1 VLHLLGAPHE
11 PPEITEHH
19 YNLLYGDLEKPPDFT
34 RDDTTGEYRDAH
46 MQAVYEAGV
55 KSELVQAIGRAGLVK
70 NPSTVVLRTSLELSS
85 VSHRDQTHH
94 FDETDWMNAD
104 GNLDTLPGI
113 IEAREAAE
121 AAEADAFEDGDIQG
135 DTTER
140 FRSMHE
146 AGILDRHEI
155 AERLNLSP
163 VEAAEMENE
172 WRAEEYTSRLYT
184 GYLRTGTNVLPRKHF
199 ISPSAYQTP
208 MV

>member
-1 VLHLLGAPHE
+1 
-11 PPEITEHH
+11 
-19 YNLLYGDLEKPPDFT
+19 
-34 RDDTTGEYRDAH
+34 
-46 MQAVYEAGV
+46 M
-55 KSELVQAIGRAGLVK
+55 QAIGRAGLVK
-70 NPSTVVLRTSLELSS
+70 NPLTVVLWTSLELPS
-85 VSHRDQTHH
+85 VSHRDQTQH
-94 FDETDWMNAD
+94 FDEVDWMNAD

-172 WRAEEYTSRLYT
+172 WRAEVYTANKWT